1 MGHKF
6 QRPKYGLGKNL
17 AELREIIDKFAIADR

>member
-6 QRPKYGLGKNL
+6 QRPKYGLGKDL
-17 AELREIIDKFAIADR
+17 SELREIVAPFAIF